1 MTSPRWTP
9 ASDAGAPSSTR
20 TTTTPSVEL
29 EQGVAGLETRL
40 GGRAVRDHLVDEHA
54 LRVLGAERA
63 GQLGAERLDR
73 DAEPAARHA
82 ALVAKLGVDL
92 AGHVRGDREAD
103 AGAPGDDRGVDPDHL
118 TLHVH
123 ERTAGVAGIDG
134 GVGLQEVV
142 ERTLVEL
149 PRLGADDAGG
159 DRGLETERR
168 APRG

>member
-1 MTSPRWTP
+1 MSPR
-9 ASDAGAPSSTR
+9 
-20 TTTTPSVEL
+20 EL
-29 EQGVAGLETRL
+29 
-40 GGRAVRDHLVDEHA
+40 GR
-54 LRVLGAERA
+54 
-63 GQLGAERLDR
+63 ERLDR

-118 TLHVH
+118 ALHVH

-134 GVGLQEVV
+134 GVGLQKVV

-159 DRGLETERR
+159 DRGLQTERR
-168 APRG
+168 AHREDPVADLDPVGVTKPSVLEAALAVV